1 MLNKREYSYII
12 MNKFKNLKVVVAGQ
26 FGNGAEFKYGYPV
39 VPLTDEP
46 QNNWIKMD
54 MVEKDPLDVRNYFPQ
69 ATGPIYKMRVST
81 YGSYYALVAPC
92 KYDTSGR
99 NGYYSITLFIA
110 KGTKYTGAQVRST
123 LNALNVVLYDAN
135 NFSAAAST
143 LVEQCFEQNGWTTV
157 DQEPMIMPVKS
168 VPAYKDAYREYNS
181 ESELDTIMQYS
192 MQPEYTGCRWIY
204 LVKAGMMPESQ
215 LSKLT
220 TRIRIKYDVECAFDD
235 VKVNKANTVDGDLL
249 NIVYSKANFDDTT
262 VSVKVGSPESN
273 QYLEYS
279 ETKVTV
285 KSAEEAGVVFEKSIR
300 VMLVDTEGK
309 AVRAVPR
316 ITVNG
321 VPSPGSVVKV
331 KDTDLG
337 SKLRIKISAGLY
349 EDAEDEIDASRLVK
363 APQMRVSLKPRVG
376 GVKLNITIGGKE
388 FSCVETLAPS
398 DPLYQSLQ
406 RGTFNGYKATRR
418 QNSDEYDVDVTSGR
432 SASVGGGPRVM
443 KPGNN
448 DSTKNS
454 LLTRI
459 ITILITFAI
468 GIAGGVIIE
477 RSISS
482 TEETPVVAE
491 SQEAE
496 DNHENSAL
504 IDQPAEEA
512 TSPAESKTTE
522 ESAANEQSE
531 SEQSESEKAEEPAEE
546 PAPAETQE
554 APKTNA
560 IKYETLTAEEKADLA
575 YLKKA
580 DKWEPGKVKSQR
592 FKDMFTQLNNGNID
606 CIVPLF
612 SGLADEH
619 VNGYAKALAKNI
631 PNLSAEKKEKSK
643 KYLKVNDKGYIP
655 MSWAAKNVGK

>member
-1 MLNKREYSYII
+1 MD
-12 MNKFKNLKVVVAGQ
+12 KFKNLKVVVAGQ
-26 FGNGAEFKYGYPV
+26 FGKGAEFKYGYPV

-143 LVEQCFEQNGWTTV
+143 LVEQCFEQNGWTPV
-157 DQEPMIMPVKS
+157 AQEPMIMPVKS

-181 ESELDTIMQYS
+181 ESELDTIMQYA

-204 LVKAGMMPESQ
+204 LVKAGIVPESQ

-220 TRIRIKYDVECAFDD
+220 TRIRIKYEVECQDEN
-235 VKVNKANTVDGDLL
+235 VKVNKTNTVDGDLL
-249 NIVYSKANFDDTT
+249 NVVYSKPNFDDTT
-262 VSVKVGSPESN
+262 VSVKIGSPESD

-279 ETKVTV
+279 ETKIKV

-300 VMLVDTEGK
+300 VVLVDSEGK

-349 EDAEDEIDASRLVK
+349 EDAEDEIDANRLVK

-418 QNSDEYDVDVTSGR
+418 QNSDEFDVDVTSGR
-432 SASVGGGPRVM
+432 SASVGGATRVI
-443 KPGNN
+443 KQGNN
-448 DSTKNS
+448 EISKNS

-459 ITILITFAI
+459 ITVLITFAI

-482 TEETPVVAE
+482 TEDAPVVAE
-491 SQEAE
+491 AETDAETTAAEAE
-496 DNHENSAL
+496 NSHENSAL
-504 IDQPAEEA
+504 IDQPAEETA
-512 TSPAESKTTE
+512 APAEEKTEEPKETTE
-522 ESAANEQSE
+522 EP
-531 SEQSESEKAEEPAEE
+531 KEEEATPEE
-546 PAPAETQE
+546 EAAPA
-554 APKTNA
+554 ADDANRISA
-560 IKYETLTAEEKADLA
+560 YESLSADEKADIK
-575 YLKKA
+575 YLKES
-580 DKWEPGKVKSQR
+580 DTWSSSKVKSQR
-592 FKDMFTQLNNGNID
+592 FKNMFSQLNNGNIECLSAIFD
-606 CIVPLF
+606 NL
-612 SGLADEH
+612 DNEH
-619 VNGYAKALAKNI
+619 VNGYVIRLSSDIKKLSGEKREKAKKFLRESENGNI
-631 PNLSAEKKEKSK
+631 K
-643 KYLKVNDKGYIP
+643 
-655 MSWAAKNVGK
+655 MSWAASQIGKMAR